1 MIAWNRLEDTLP
13 WMSAMQIKIVSVNS
27 HPHTEDRRSAK
38 KIIAVSMASTVNIAI
53 EHPLRYLNVD
63 LLNPELPISANVDA
77 KRIPLVNDEAR
88 T

>member
-1 MIAWNRLEDTLP
+1 
-13 WMSAMQIKIVSVNS
+13 
-27 HPHTEDRRSAK
+27 
-38 KIIAVSMASTVNIAI
+38 MASTVNIAI